1 MSALKNLIHS
11 DNISHI
17 TNMLSQIETAHN
29 MTLAHKLM
37 EIENLAISAIQE
49 ALGRYEDILKPLHMQ
64 EVSAVERAMRDI
76 RPSAEYMN
84 DIMHQV
90 KASTHQF
97 LR

>member
-37 EIENLAISAIQE
+37 EIENNPAISAIQE
-49 ALGRYEDILKPLHMQ
+49 ALGRYEDILKPWVICAGIPCKVIKNREKQIKALAEQ
-64 EVSAVERAMRDI
+64 FESESDI
-76 RPSAEYMN
+76 EWK
-84 DIMHQV
+84 I
-90 KASTHQF
+90 
-97 LR
+97 